1 MSEHYAPLNNC
12 LIFPMAAKSKT
23 KSTLAGVFAA
33 NNAGNTA
40 AETTDKKPTTLR
52 WTMERAAT
60 EFQINPRTLRQR
72 LTAAAIAAG
81 PDGRYSTKEIASAV
95 FGDIQGER
103 LRKTRE
109 EADNLALRNAEM
121 RGELVSV
128 TLVKQMVSEIILA
141 NKQTVLASQLE
152 QEGKNEILAN
162 LEALGGIAWDK
173 VNKKK

>member
-1 MSEHYAPLNNC
+1 MPAKLNPVRWSLLYAQSEFGVDRKTLQKRLN
-12 LIFPMAAKSKT
+12 
-23 KSTLAGVFAA
+23 
-33 NNAGNTA
+33 
-40 AETTDKKPTTLR
+40 AEEVEPGK
-52 WTMERAAT
+52 
-60 EFQINPRTLRQR
+60 
-72 LTAAAIAAG
+72 
-81 PDGRYSTKEIASAV
+81 DGKYSTKQIASAV

-109 EADNLALRNAEM
+109 EADSLALRNAEM

-152 QEGKNEILAN
+152 QETKNEILAN

-173 VNKKK
+173 ANKK

>member
-1 MSEHYAPLNNC
+1 
-12 LIFPMAAKSKT
+12 MAAQ
-23 KSTLAGVFAA
+23 
-33 NNAGNTA
+33 
-40 AETTDKKPTTLR
+40 PRIR
-52 WTMERAAT
+52 WTPTQAGQ
-60 EFQINPRTLRQR
+60 EFDIDRKTIQKR
-72 LTAAAIAAG
+72 LAAADIHPG
-81 PDGRYSTKEIASAV
+81 TDDKYSTKQIASAV

-152 QEGKNEILAN
+152 QETKNEILAN
-162 LEALGGIAWDK
+162 LEALGAIAWDK
-173 VNKKK
+173 ANKK